1 MPFGGVNVFFFKLLS
16 IAKEKKIKVLF
27 NGDGADEIFGGY
39 KKYRILKSL
48 NDYNYFRFA
57 PDGTQIFILILLVIN
72 LKNKMNLIIQ

>member
-1 MPFGGVNVFFFKLLS
+1 MYFFSKIIS
-16 IAKEKKIKVLF
+16 IAKRKKIKVLF

-57 PDGTQIFILILLVIN
+57 PDGTQSIYPNLLVIN
-72 LKNKMNLIIQ
+72 LKNKMN